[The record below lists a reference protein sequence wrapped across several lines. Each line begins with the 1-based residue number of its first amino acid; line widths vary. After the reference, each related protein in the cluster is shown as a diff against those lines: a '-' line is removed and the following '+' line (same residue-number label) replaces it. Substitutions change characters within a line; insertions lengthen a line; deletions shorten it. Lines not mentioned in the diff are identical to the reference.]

1 MNSSTQLTNQK
12 SKDIF
17 EHIKSKFI
25 LLKIFK
31 NISKRKFLDIIRYNK
46 AIKKRININ
55 VRDYEECSFIE
66 IEIILVK
73 NKYGPFINIK
83 KEEEKYYHIYF
94 YNNKKEIK
102 RNYLK
107 ENE

>member
-1 MNSSTQLTNQK
+1 MKSSTQLTNQK

-46 AIKKRININ
+46 AIKK
-55 VRDYEECSFIE
+55 
-66 IEIILVK
+66 K
-73 NKYGPFINIK
+73 N
-83 KEEEKYYHIYF
+83 
-94 YNNKKEIK
+94 
-102 RNYLK
+102 
-107 ENE
+107 